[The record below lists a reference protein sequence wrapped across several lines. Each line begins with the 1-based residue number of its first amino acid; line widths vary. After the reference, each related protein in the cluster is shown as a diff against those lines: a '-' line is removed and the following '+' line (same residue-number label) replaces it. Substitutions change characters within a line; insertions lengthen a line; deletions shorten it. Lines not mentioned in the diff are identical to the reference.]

1 MHSRR
6 YSAVKWLKRYALSY
20 LIVLFIFSG
29 LDSYRHPTNDVR
41 WGALAAVAAVWPV
54 VLAIAFGSTAG
65 ETMREII
72 QGKPG

>member
-6 YSAVKWLKRYALSY
+6 YSAVKSLKRYALSC

-29 LDSYRHPTNDVR
+29 IDSYRHPTNDVR
-41 WGALAAVAAVWPV
+41 WGALVAVAAVWPV

-65 ETMREII
+65 EMVREIN
-72 QGKPG
+72 QGKLG